1 MPYTCR
7 RMPEN
12 AWKMGLNDIQDA
24 VCSGILWAEWKI
36 LVPGDTA
43 LSELL

>member
-1 MPYTCR
+1 
-7 RMPEN
+7 MPEN